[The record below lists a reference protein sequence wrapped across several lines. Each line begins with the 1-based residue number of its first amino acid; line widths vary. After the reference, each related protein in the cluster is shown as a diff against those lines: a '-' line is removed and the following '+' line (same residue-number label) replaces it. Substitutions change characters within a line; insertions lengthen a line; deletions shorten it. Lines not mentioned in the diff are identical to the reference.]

1 MNRKLCTSIKTRSED
16 IKSYTL
22 VPGDRMQEGGCNAR
36 RQFNQNPGLSHCAA
50 GLGKTGTDRTARF
63 NNVLETSVQECT
75 VM

>member
-1 MNRKLCTSIKTRSED
+1 
-16 IKSYTL
+16 
-22 VPGDRMQEGGCNAR
+22 MQEGGRNAR

-50 GLGKTGTDRTARF
+50 GLGKTGRDRTARF